1 MLIKR
6 EPYFSKISGY
16 KDKKIIKVVTG
27 VRRCGKSTLLS
38 MYRQYLLDNGV
49 DTEQIIFINFE
60 DLKYENILDKSS
72 LYEYL
77 TENMSKDKMNYIFL
91 DEVQNVSEFE
101 KVINSVFL
109 RENVD
114 IYITGSNSYMLSG
127 ELATFLTGRYIQIEM
142 LPFSLEEY
150 EKILNI
156 SDNSKG
162 YRSYIENTSFPYA
175 INLTE
180 KNQKNEYLKGIYNS
194 IVLKDIVQRKN
205 ITDVMMLE
213 SVLRFVSDN
222 IGSILSTKRISNSM
236 TSNGRSISTKTVESY
251 LNSFMESYLIYK
263 VDRFDVKGKEY
274 LKTLEKYYIV
284 DIGLRNTMLGKIN
297 GADLGH
303 ILENVVFLELK
314 RRNYE
319 LFIGKVG
326 SFEVDFVAKK
336 ENEINYFQVALS
348 VRDENTLQRELR
360 PLLMIKD
367 NYPKYILTLDDD
379 PQTTYDGI
387 VIINALEFLQSN

>member
-379 PQTTYDGI
+379 PQTTYEGI

>member
-142 LPFSLEEY
+142 LPFSLAEY

-222 IGSILSTKRISNSM
+222 IGSILSTKSISNSM

>member
-1 MLIKR
+1 
-6 EPYFSKISGY
+6 
-16 KDKKIIKVVTG
+16 
-27 VRRCGKSTLLS
+27 
-38 MYRQYLLDNGV
+38 
-49 DTEQIIFINFE
+49 
-60 DLKYENILDKSS
+60 
-72 LYEYL
+72 
-77 TENMSKDKMNYIFL
+77 
-91 DEVQNVSEFE
+91 
-101 KVINSVFL
+101 
-109 RENVD
+109 
-114 IYITGSNSYMLSG
+114 MLSG

-142 LPFSLEEY
+142 LPFSLAEY

-222 IGSILSTKRISNSM
+222 IGSILSTRSISNSM

>member
-6 EPYFSKISGY
+6 EPYFSKILGY

-142 LPFSLEEY
+142 LPFSLAEY

-222 IGSILSTKRISNSM
+222 IGSILSTNSISNSM

>member
-162 YRSYIENTSFPYA
+162 YRSYIENTSFLYA

>member
-6 EPYFSKISGY
+6 EPYFSKILGY

-142 LPFSLEEY
+142 LPFSLAEY

-222 IGSILSTKRISNSM
+222 IGSILSTRSISNSM

>member
-142 LPFSLEEY
+142 LPFSLAEY

-222 IGSILSTKRISNSM
+222 IGSILSTKSISNSM

-360 PLLMIKD
+360 PLLMVKD

>member
-6 EPYFSKISGY
+6 EPYFSKILGY

-142 LPFSLEEY
+142 LPFSLAEY

-222 IGSILSTKRISNSM
+222 IGSILSTKSISNSM

>member
-6 EPYFSKISGY
+6 EPYFSKILGY

-142 LPFSLEEY
+142 LPFSLAEY

-222 IGSILSTKRISNSM
+222 IGSILSTKSISNSM

-284 DIGLRNTMLGKIN
+284 DVGLRNTMLGKIN

>member
-6 EPYFSKISGY
+6 EPYFSKILGY

-77 TENMSKDKMNYIFL
+77 SENMSKDKMNYIFL

-142 LPFSLEEY
+142 LPFSLAEY

-222 IGSILSTKRISNSM
+222 IGSILSTRSISNSM

>member
-6 EPYFSKISGY
+6 EPYFSKILGY

-77 TENMSKDKMNYIFL
+77 SENMSKDKMNYIFL

-142 LPFSLEEY
+142 LPFSLAEY

-222 IGSILSTKRISNSM
+222 IGSILSTKSISNSM

>member
-142 LPFSLEEY
+142 LPFSLAEY

-222 IGSILSTKRISNSM
+222 IGSILSTRSISNSM

>member
-222 IGSILSTKRISNSM
+222 IGSILSTKSISNSM